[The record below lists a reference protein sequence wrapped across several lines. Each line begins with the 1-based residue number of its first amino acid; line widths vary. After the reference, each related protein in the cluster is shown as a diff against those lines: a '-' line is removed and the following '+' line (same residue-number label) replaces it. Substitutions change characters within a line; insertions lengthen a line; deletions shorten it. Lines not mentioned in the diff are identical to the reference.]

1 MVFVSEP
8 TDKQSLNRRM
18 REVNAV
24 MPAVPRFMHWS
35 EQPIVW
41 SIEDHPK
48 IMPVPG
54 KYALVL
60 DPTFFGPQVPVK
72 FTKVLIDNGSSV
84 NIMYRDTMHK
94 LGMTENMLVPSRTT
108 FHGIVPGVSCSP
120 MGTVRVDVLF
130 GTKENCRRENIE
142 FEVVDLDSPYHALL
156 GRPTLAKFMATCHT
170 AYLKMKMPGPEGV
183 ITISGNY
190 KRSMDCASAGSNLA
204 QSLVIAEEKKK
215 IYEVDECARQAM
227 LMKMPEVTN
236 PNGSVAFQA
245 PKETKTIQL
254 DPAFPER
261 RSEERRVG
269 KECASMCRSRWSP
282 YH

>member
-1 MVFVSEP
+1 
-8 TDKQSLNRRM
+8 
-18 REVNAV
+18 
-24 MPAVPRFMHWS
+24 MPAVPRYMHWS
-35 EQPIVW
+35 EQPITW

-72 FTKVLIDNGSSV
+72 FTKVLVDNGSSI

-94 LGMTENMLVPSRTT
+94 LRITENMLVPSRTT

-120 MGTVRVDVLF
+120 MGQVRVDVLF
-130 GTKENCRRENIE
+130 GTKENCRRKNIE
-142 FEVVDLDSPYHALL
+142 FEVVDLESPYHALL
-156 GRPTLAKFMATCHT
+156 GRPALAKFMASDHV
-170 AYLKMKMPGPEGV
+170 AYLKLKMPGPSGV
-183 ITISGNY
+183 ITIAGNY

-215 IYEVDECARQAM
+215 IYEVAERARQVM
-227 LMKMPEVTN
+227 QTMVPDVTN
-236 PNGSVAFQA
+236 PNGLVAFQA
-245 PKETKTIQL
+245 PKETKQVQL

-261 RSEERRVG
+261 TATIGSG
-269 KECASMCRSRWSP
+269 MDPK
-282 YH
+282 